1 MNTQYSFG
9 TSSTK
14 DTSEVRSEAG
24 PSTSFE
30 MDGYLKQ
37 CETEEKTFDM
47 DKFMAHRQ
55 ELIEIEKRMHF
66 SYDLE
71 AGLTDEERQAD
82 AILDRLR
89 RQELKD
95 DSKYNVII
103 HDYFENFV
111 GAS

>member
-1 MNTQYSFG
+1 MNMQYSFG

-14 DTSEVRSEAG
+14 DQSEVRSESG

-37 CETEEKTFDM
+37 CETEEKGFDM

-55 ELIEIEKRMHF
+55 ELIDIEKRMHF

-71 AGLTDEERQAD
+71 AGLTDEER
-82 AILDRLR
+82 
-89 RQELKD
+89 
-95 DSKYNVII
+95 
-103 HDYFENFV
+103 
-111 GAS
+111 